1 MTCDAYG
8 VLPPVSKLTPEQAQY
23 WFILGYTSKTPGT
36 EDGVTEPSP
45 TFSTC
50 FGQPFIVLHPSRYAS
65 MLAQRMTDAKA
76 DCWLINTGWTGG
88 KFGVG
93 KRCPLKYT
101 RAIIDAIHDG
111 SLSKAECMSLFNIRS
126 KLWCI

>member
-1 MTCDAYG
+1 
-8 VLPPVSKLTPEQAQY
+8 VI
-23 WFILGYTSKTPGT
+23 FRKTPGT

-65 MLAQRMTDAKA
+65 MLAERMTKQKA
-76 DCWLINTGWTGG
+76 NCWLLNTGWTGG

-93 KRCPLKYT
+93 KRCPLPYT
-101 RAIIDAIHDG
+101 VQSFASFPPP
-111 SLSKAECMSLFNIRS
+111 SLLMLSHY
-126 KLWCI
+126 